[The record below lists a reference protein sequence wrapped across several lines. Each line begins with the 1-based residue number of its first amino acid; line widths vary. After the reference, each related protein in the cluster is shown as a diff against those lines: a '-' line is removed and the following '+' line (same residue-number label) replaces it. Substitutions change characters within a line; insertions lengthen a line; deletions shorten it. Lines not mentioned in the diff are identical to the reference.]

1 MLLQSWAGL
10 SEERGLPLTAS
21 QGLHQSRSL
30 RCCHSVL
37 TIQRMG
43 IQEGSSPLAAADGC
57 SREEACSAC
66 TAAVRISVG
75 SVALLAPSTDARRAS
90 SAAAPAR
97 LLCAAASAAAKLTLW
112 PCKRI
117 VRTEIA
123 APTPLRALALT
134 CGTKGG
140 SSSHGSL
147 ICTAAKAILLLP
159 HAAGMQHQPTLHA
172 LLTIP
177 L

>member
-10 SEERGLPLTAS
+10 SEERSLPLTAS
-21 QGLHQSRSL
+21 QGLHRSRSL

-37 TIQRMG
+37 TIPRMG

-66 TAAVRISVG
+66 TAAMRISVG
-75 SVALLAPSTDARRAS
+75 SVALLTPSTDARRAS
-90 SAAAPAR
+90 SAAAP
-97 LLCAAASAAAKLTLW
+97 
-112 PCKRI
+112 
-117 VRTEIA
+117 
-123 APTPLRALALT
+123 TPLRALALI

-147 ICTAAKAILLLP
+147 ICAAAKAILLLP